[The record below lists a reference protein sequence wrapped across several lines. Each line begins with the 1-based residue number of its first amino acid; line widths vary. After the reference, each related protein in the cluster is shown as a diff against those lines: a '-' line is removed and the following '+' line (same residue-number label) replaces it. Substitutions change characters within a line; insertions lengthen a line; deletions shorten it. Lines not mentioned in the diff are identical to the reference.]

1 MEMIQS
7 STAIAIFIATIFI
20 SSLVTNSAFAQAQSM
35 NQSMNNAGGGSTNQT
50 MTNMSQESNQTLKEM
65 NQSAN

>member
-7 STAIAIFIATIFI
+7 STAIAIFIVTIFI
-20 SSLVTNSAFAQAQSM
+20 SSLVTISAFAQAQSM

-50 MTNMSQESNQTLKEM
+50 MTNMSKNQTRH
-65 NQSAN
+65 

>member
-1 MEMIQS
+1 MEIIQS

-20 SSLVTNSAFAQAQSM
+20 SSLVTISAFAQAQSM

-50 MTNMSQESNQTLKEM
+50 MTNMSKNQTRH
-65 NQSAN
+65 

>member
-20 SSLVTNSAFAQAQSM
+20 SSLVTISAFAQAQSI

-50 MTNMSQESNQTLKEM
+50 MTNMSKNQTRH
-65 NQSAN
+65 